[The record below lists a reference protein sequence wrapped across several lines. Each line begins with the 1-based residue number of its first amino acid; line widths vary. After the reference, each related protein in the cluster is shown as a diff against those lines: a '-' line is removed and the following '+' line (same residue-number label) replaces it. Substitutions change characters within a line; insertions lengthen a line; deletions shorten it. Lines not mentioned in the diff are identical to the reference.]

1 MRGPQAQRSR
11 NSLSETRKGSP
22 FKLGWVVPAGSLLD
36 SPLLDLKES
45 TLSFPRMLWIFPM
58 VPQVPQSSLSQPPWH
73 HCQPQLHFPSQEY
86 SADVG
91 LYLAATARYSLFS
104 LRS

>member
-1 MRGPQAQRSR
+1 MTRGRSTGPEKQ
-11 NSLSETRKGSP
+11 SLGNQKRESFQTGLGSP
-22 FKLGWVVPAGSLLD
+22 RASMLDSSLLD
-36 SPLLDLKES
+36 LNES

-91 LYLAATARYSLFS
+91 LYLAATERYSLFS